1 MDLGGNMGE
10 TAVFTLLAG
19 GVDDTKTSTI
29 TVTEDEINLSTTTMS
44 GSITIIGDINSS
56 LNDSIP
62 IGLKSN
68 ATAAVIGSSTT
79 TTNKSAL
86 VYNHNAYG
94 SSSLGISLSTTSGGM
109 QDGASTVGKT
119 FSYTSG
125 SGQTSITEFSGKTSS
140 PGRTPYLSAITTLR
154 NDLNFSYINGISQ
167 NAASFGVL
175 AASDTSGSVGIGAN
189 MGVSKSSY
197 LFIAA
202 ESGSVG
208 VRVLSNEPTLFSVQR
223 ASGLTITDLLK
234 VNQSGS
240 LTLAVTSSTAPSW
253 TGSNGEI
260 VPATVGGKYFLY
272 MWMNGAWRSGS
283 FS

>member
-1 MDLGGNMGE
+1 MPLITRTENGSKLTIAQMDGNL
-10 TAVFTLLAG
+10 TYLQ
-19 GVDDTKTSTI
+19 
-29 TVTEDEINLSTTTMS
+29 TTMS

-68 ATAAVIGSSTT
+68 ATAAVIGPSTT

-125 SGQTSITEFSGKTSS
+125 SGGLGQTSITEFSGKTSS

-175 AASDTSGSVGIGAN
+175 ATSDTSGSVGIGAN

-202 ESGSVG
+202 VSGSVG

-223 ASGLTITDLLK
+223 ASGPIITDLLK

-260 VPATVGGKYFLY
+260 VPATVGGQYFLY

-283 FS
+283 FV